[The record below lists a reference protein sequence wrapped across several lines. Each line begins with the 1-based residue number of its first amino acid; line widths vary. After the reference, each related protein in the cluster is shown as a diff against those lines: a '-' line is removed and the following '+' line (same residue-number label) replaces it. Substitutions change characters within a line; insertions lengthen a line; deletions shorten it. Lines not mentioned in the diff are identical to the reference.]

1 MAEPV
6 VGHIY
11 FDTRDDHYASRF
23 MRILYLN
30 KDCNRYFYVYKSTYL
45 EAYKATLTT
54 DFFGDWDNLS
64 ILHDIMKY
72 MIDITDMSKI
82 EKLIYNIGEIND
94 NN

>member
-1 MAEPV
+1 
-6 VGHIY
+6 
-11 FDTRDDHYASRF
+11 

-30 KDCNRYFYVYKSTYL
+30 KDYNQCFYVYKSTYL

-54 DFFGDWDNLS
+54 YFFGGWDSLS
-64 ILHDIMKY
+64 ILYNTMKY

>member
-11 FDTRDDHYASRF
+11 FDTRDDNYTVKF
-23 MRILYLN
+23 MQILYLN
-30 KDCNRYFYVYKSTYL
+30 KDYNRCIYIYKSTYL
-45 EAYKATLTT
+45 EAYKATLAT
-54 DFFGDWDNLS
+54 DFFGGWDSLY
-64 ILHDIMKY
+64 ILYNIMKY